1 MRPILTYSILSIA
14 AIAVQLNPGR
24 AMALEKGETARSP
37 KGDAVSLGELHDQ
50 IVSALE
56 GGEAKEAGSLL
67 RLAQKTIR
75 ITKAKLSANDRA
87 EWYLLEARVESAR
100 GRHANATLAA
110 MKLVILMPDHARVPE
125 GLLWAARGYEEM
137 DRLNK
142 AIDLYEECLGRKKL
156 NAVLRVNAKESLRRL
171 RERAAGQ

>member
-1 MRPILTYSILSIA
+1 MEPGGSA
-14 AIAVQLNPGR
+14 AVRGAPDGKGR
-24 AMALEKGETARSP
+24 QP
-37 KGDAVSLGELHDQ
+37 KRDAVSLGELHDQ

-56 GGEAKEAGSLL
+56 GGDTKEAGSLL
-67 RLAQKTIR
+67 RLALKTIR
-75 ITKAKLSANDRA
+75 ITKAKLSADDRA

-137 DRLNK
+137 GRLNM

-156 NAVLRVNAKESLRRL
+156 NPVLKVNARESVRRL
-171 RERAAGQ
+171 RERASGR